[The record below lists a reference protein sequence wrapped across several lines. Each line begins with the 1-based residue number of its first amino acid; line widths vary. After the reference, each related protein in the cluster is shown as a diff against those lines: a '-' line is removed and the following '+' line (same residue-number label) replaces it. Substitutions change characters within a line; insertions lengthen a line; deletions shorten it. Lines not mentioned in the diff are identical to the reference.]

1 MPKATSVI
9 LGDHF
14 EAFVAERVAS
24 GRYGSA
30 SEVLRA
36 ALRVLEDQEAREQ
49 ALVQAIIEG
58 ENSGDPQPFD
68 RKAHRQNMLDRHAS
82 QSE

>member
-1 MPKATSVI
+1 MSKATSVI

-14 EAFVAERVAS
+14 ETFVSESVAS

-36 ALRVLEDQEAREQ
+36 ALRVLEDQERREM

-58 ENSGDPQPFD
+58 ENSGSPQPFD
-68 RKAHRQNMLDRHAS
+68 RAAHRDKMLTRHANDA
-82 QSE
+82 E